1 MSGMTR
7 LFWIA
12 AALCLLASCGQEAE
26 KEGFSEGSIVL
37 ALGDSLTAGA
47 GVTSQQ
53 AWPALLAERT
63 GWAVI
68 NGGVSGDKSDDALKR
83 LPALL
88 KAHDPVL
95 VLVTLGGNDMLRHIP
110 EQETVDNLGE
120 VLELVQAYG
129 AEAVLLATPKPNLVR
144 AAFQNLLTPE
154 FYQLVAD
161 RYQVHLIE
169 SAVAEVISNPELK
182 GDLLHPNVEGH
193 VLLSAIIFSDLKKQG
208 YAR

>member
-1 MSGMTR
+1 MTR
-7 LFWIA
+7 LFWIT

-37 ALGDSLTAGA
+37 A
-47 GVTSQQ
+47 
-53 AWPALLAERT
+53 
-63 GWAVI
+63 
-68 NGGVSGDKSDDALKR
+68 
-83 LPALL
+83 
-88 KAHDPVL
+88 
-95 VLVTLGGNDMLRHIP
+95 LVTLGGNDMLRHIP

-169 SAVAEVISNPELK
+169 SAVAEVI
-182 GDLLHPNVEGH
+182 
-193 VLLSAIIFSDLKKQG
+193 
-208 YAR
+208 